1 MLGGSKGWAEVGGSD
16 IANVAAGVEEIG
28 GVVDVREIH

>member
-1 MLGGSKGWAEVGGSD
+1 MLGGSTGWAEVGGSD
-16 IANVAAGVEEIG
+16 IADVATVVEEIE